1 MLFLFDISAKYLI
14 KLLKMVSSQ
23 PAFLSHANIKSLKEE
38 MISYVKIC
46 RVVAYFD
53 KFVNQKFQVLIER

>member
-1 MLFLFDISAKYLI
+1 
-14 KLLKMVSSQ
+14 MVSSQ